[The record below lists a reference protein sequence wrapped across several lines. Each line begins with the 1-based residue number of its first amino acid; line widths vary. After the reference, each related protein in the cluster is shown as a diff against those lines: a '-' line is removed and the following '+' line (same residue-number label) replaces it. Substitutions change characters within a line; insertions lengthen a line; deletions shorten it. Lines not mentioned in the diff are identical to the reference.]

1 MLKRTNTKDLIS
13 DSFFELAKTKPI
25 NKISVREIT
34 ENCQITTPMFYYY
47 YKDKD
52 DLIFQRFSAE
62 LQEAMDKI
70 KKPYYLDD
78 ILEVYRKVLKN
89 NLDYYTN
96 VLRHS
101 RGANSLIYTARASAI
116 RQCEK
121 LIMERFN
128 MDSLSDELKFMID
141 FYITGVSAKAH
152 DLIIVD
158 PKSIRNLIPYLVKC
172 LPEPLAPYLM
182 PPTDNK

>member
-13 DSFFELAKTKPI
+13 DSFYELAKSKPV

-52 DLIFQRFSAE
+52 DLIFQRFSGE
-62 LQEAMDKI
+62 LQKAMDKL

-89 NLDYYTN
+89 DLDYYTN
-96 VLRHS
+96 ILRHS
-101 RGANSLIYTARASAI
+101 HGNNSLIYTARTSAI
-116 RQCEK
+116 SQCEK

-128 MDSLSDELKFMID
+128 METLSDDIKFMID
-141 FYITGVSAKAH
+141 FYITGVTAKTH
-152 DLIIVD
+152 HLMIVD
-158 PKSIRNLIPYLVKC
+158 PKSVRNLVPCLMKC
-172 LPEPLAPYLM
+172 LPEPLAPYLL

>member
-1 MLKRTNTKDLIS
+1 MLKRTNTTDLIA
-13 DSFFELAKTKPI
+13 DSFYELAKSKPV

-52 DLIFQRFSAE
+52 DLIFQRFGSE
-62 LQEAMDKI
+62 LEEALDKV

-89 NLDYYTN
+89 DLAYYTN
-96 VLRHS
+96 ILRNSH
-101 RGANSLIYTARASAI
+101 GTNSLLYTARSAAI
-116 RQCEK
+116 SQCEK

-128 MDSLSDELKFMID
+128 METLSDELKFMID
-141 FYITGVSAKAH
+141 FI
-152 DLIIVD
+152 
-158 PKSIRNLIPYLVKC
+158 
-172 LPEPLAPYLM
+172 LPG
-182 PPTDNK
+182 